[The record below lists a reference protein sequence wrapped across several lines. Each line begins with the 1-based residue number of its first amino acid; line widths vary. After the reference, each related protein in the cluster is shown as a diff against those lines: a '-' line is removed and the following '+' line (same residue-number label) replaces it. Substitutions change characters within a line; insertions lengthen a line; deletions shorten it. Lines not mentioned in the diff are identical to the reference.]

1 MANVIIGI
9 HGLGNKPSEK
19 QLEHWWRL
27 AMIEGL
33 KTNNYK
39 STLPKFELVYW
50 ADIRYDKPLDESEEK
65 ASPYALE
72 EVYTKASGEF
82 PEESRNTRIKVID
95 FIGKQMNHL
104 LLNKD
109 YSLNYSKISDSL
121 ISKYF
126 KDLDAYYKENCT
138 TENAALC
145 NVKDLINKRLIQI
158 LNKYKNDKIMLVS
171 HSMGSIIAFEV
182 LNFELTDFNLHTFVT
197 MGSPLGLP
205 NVISKIA
212 AEQKQVSKD
221 ETHMNTPPPVT
232 GHWYNFS
239 DILDKVAFNFKL
251 ADDFSENDRGIKPV
265 DFLVVNNYEISGKR
279 NPHKSFGY
287 LRTPEFAKVLNDFIL
302 AEKLNFTQRVGRKI
316 KQINHFIKAGLRNLP

>member
-9 HGLGNKPSEK
+9 HGLGNKPDKK
-19 QLEHWWRL
+19 QLEHWWKL
-27 AMIEGL
+27 SMIEGL

-50 ADIRYDKPLDESEEK
+50 ADIRYDKPLSEAEEK
-65 ASPYALE
+65 TGPYFLNEAYVKTSKDFHSE
-72 EVYTKASGEF
+72 NHS
-82 PEESRNTRIKVID
+82 TRKKVVG
-95 FIGKQMNHL
+95 FINRQLNHL

-121 ISKYF
+121 IAKYF
-126 KDLDAYYKENCT
+126 KDLDAYYKESCT
-138 TENAALC
+138 TENASLC
-145 NVKDLINKRLIQI
+145 NVKDLINERLIQI

-171 HSMGSIIAFEV
+171 HSMGSIVAFEV
-182 LNFELTDFNLHTFVT
+182 LNFELPGFDINSFVT

-205 NVISKIA
+205 IIISKIA
-212 AEQKQVSKD
+212 AEQKQLLNED
-221 ETHMNTPPPVT
+221 NHMNTPPSVS

-239 DILDKVAFNFKL
+239 DILDKVAFNYEL
-251 ADDFSENDRGIKPV
+251 ADDFSENERSIKPV
-265 DFLVVNNYEISGKR
+265 DFLVVNNYEMNGKK

-302 AEKLNFTQRVGRKI
+302 AEKLSLIQRVRRKV
-316 KQINHFIKAGLRNLP
+316 KQIINSVKAGLRNLS